1 MLYNENFAQQTST
14 VHIIMGVTCI
24 LHMHAKTVTCNK
36 FCQLERSQCKAAFSY
51 FIVMAQ
57 HCRGQRYSHNHTIT
71 STNIGPSI
79 GRNDSTGTDVSTAQ
93 SLARTIINHDPKI
106 LVFVRILEIMHTNIN
121 SAINGNHLNF
131 SHTYSHVKLRHAIIF
146 VI

>member
-24 LHMHAKTVTCNK
+24 LHMHAKVVTCNK
-36 FCQLERSQCKAAFSY
+36 FCQLERSQCNFT
-51 FIVMAQ
+51 VMAQ
-57 HCRGQRYSHNHTIT
+57 HCRGQCYSHNHTTT
-71 STNIGPSI
+71 STNIGTSI

-131 SHTYSHVKLRHAIIF
+131 SHTCTYSHVQLRHAIIF